1 MVDKN
6 NHHPHN
12 HGTSSGR
19 YLEITDDSGHDIYDE
34 SQFFPNED
42 NPIWQ
47 QENVTLNSVGIDIG
61 SSGTQVV
68 FSRIK
73 LQRNGAGLATR
84 FVVVERTCLFQSA
97 VAFTPFSDGMVINA
111 RALGEIIDD
120 AYAAAGVR
128 PEEID
133 TGIVILTGEAL
144 RRENAQNIAMVL
156 SMKAGDFV
164 CATAGHHME
173 ATLAAYGSGAV
184 QVSSDSGQNILNID
198 IGGGTTKLSL
208 IEAGKIVSTAALHIG
223 GRLLVTDSGGRVLR
237 LEEAAAQHAQ
247 AAGVDVKLGD
257 VISSDE
263 LDLIAEFMASTLVA
277 ALVAREGSLGPDLP
291 YLTEPIRDLSGVDSV
306 VFSGGVGEYVYG
318 AEDRDFGDLG
328 LRLGRALRARLADG
342 SIPFPLIPAA
352 ARIRATAV
360 GASEFSVQLSGN
372 TCYVSD
378 VARLLP
384 RRNLQV
390 IRPEYS
396 LGSEIDVDAVASAIR
411 NRVDAF
417 TISELDADI
426 VLAMKWTGE
435 LSYPRLNAM
444 ARAIVFGL
452 ASRIAAGKPVLLA
465 FDADMGKALGSMLRD
480 ELNVMVDIVVVDGL
494 TLLDF
499 DYIDLGHPLQPSQVI
514 PVTIKSLVF

>member
-1 MVDKN
+1 MIDEN
-6 NHHPHN
+6 NHHLHN
-12 HGTSSGR
+12 HGSSSGS
-19 YLEITDDSGHDIYDE
+19 YLEITDDSEHDLYDE

-120 AYAAAGVR
+120 AYAVAGVR
-128 PEEID
+128 PEAID

-184 QVSSDSGQNILNID
+184 QVSSDTGQRILNID

-223 GRLLVTDSGGRVLR
+223 GRLLVTDSGGHVVR
-237 LEEAAAQHAQ
+237 LEEAASQYALAL
-247 AAGVDVKLGD
+247 GIDLKLGD
-257 VISSDE
+257 TISSDE
-263 LDLIAEFMASTLVA
+263 LDSIAELMAGTLEA
-277 ALVAREGSLGPDLP
+277 ALAVRDGSSGPDLP
-291 YLTEPIRDLSGVDSV
+291 YLTEPISDLSGVDAV

-328 LRLGRALRARLADG
+328 LRLGRAIRARLADG
-342 SIPFPLIPAA
+342 SVPFPVIPAA
-352 ARIRATAV
+352 ARIRATAL

-390 IRPEYS
+390 IHPDYS
-396 LGSEIDVDAVASAIR
+396 LDHEIDVDAVASAIR

-417 TISELDADI
+417 TIPGVDTDI
-426 VLAMKWTGE
+426 VLAMTWTGE
-435 LSYPRLNAM
+435 LSYFRLHAM
-444 ARAIVFGL
+444 ARAIVAGL
-452 ASRIAAGKPVLLA
+452 ADRIAAGKPVLLA

-480 ELNVMVDIVVVDGL
+480 ELRVMVDIVVVDGL

-499 DYIDLGHPLQPSQVI
+499 DYIDLGHPLQPSLVI